1 MARAF
6 AGLLLAALIA
16 AAAGSATPAR
26 RGAPVPMTRP
36 RVDGVPEVGVQLSAR
51 SGWWKGVRPLQLAY
65 RWERCARAGSA
76 CATVGRGHAY
86 TARPA
91 DVGAVLRVAVRA
103 RNRRGTRT
111 ATSKPTAQVAPVPT
125 ADAAGDIAC
134 DPTST
139 LFHGG
144 AGTAT
149 NCRERATSD
158 LLVADDPTAVLPL
171 GDDQYE
177 CGRASA
183 FAGSYDP
190 SWGRLKAVTHPVPGN
205 HEYGRVCHD
214 DDPSPYFDYF
224 GAAAGA
230 RNQGWYSYELGTWH
244 MVALNS
250 ECGYGKKSVPVGG
263 CQTGSPEETWLRH
276 DLAAH
281 PSLCTLAYWHEP
293 RFSSGE
299 HGDAQ
304 QMSAIWNDLA
314 AAHADIVLSGHNH
327 DYERFDPIGAAPQS
341 TNQFQNPIPNPA
353 GIREF
358 VVGTGGRNVYPFKG
372 RPPLAGEVIRDD
384 KTFGVLHLVLGV
396 GSYTWKFEPVAGET
410 FTDAGSGTCN

>member
-1 MARAF
+1 
-6 AGLLLAALIA
+6 
-16 AAAGSATPAR
+16 
-26 RGAPVPMTRP
+26 
-36 RVDGVPEVGVQLSAR
+36 
-51 SGWWKGVRPLQLAY
+51 
-65 RWERCARAGSA
+65 
-76 CATVGRGHAY
+76 
-86 TARPA
+86 
-91 DVGAVLRVAVRA
+91 
-103 RNRRGTRT
+103 
-111 ATSKPTAQVAPVPT
+111 
-125 ADAAGDIAC
+125 C

-250 ECGYGKKSVPVGG
+250 ECGYGKKSVPV
-263 CQTGSPEETWLRH
+263 
-276 DLAAH
+276 
-281 PSLCTLAYWHEP
+281 
-293 RFSSGE
+293 
-299 HGDAQ
+299 
-304 QMSAIWNDLA
+304 
-314 AAHADIVLSGHNH
+314 
-327 DYERFDPIGAAPQS
+327 
-341 TNQFQNPIPNPA
+341 
-353 GIREF
+353 
-358 VVGTGGRNVYPFKG
+358 
-372 RPPLAGEVIRDD
+372 
-384 KTFGVLHLVLGV
+384 
-396 GSYTWKFEPVAGET
+396 
-410 FTDAGSGTCN
+410 